1 MKTYDVWSK
10 FFFFWLNFLLDL
22 FLGLK
27 RKSSSSASSRSSS
40 ILSSES
46 ELRSRVVT
54 DKFEV
59 LKSTPCT
66 WGISSILNNKNQMNI
81 SNFLSFSNF
90 KSCWHVF
97 IFHWRQN
104 ERISNLSKL
113 GRNATF
119 RSLLTKPSLVA
130 NYLWNK
136 IKIYYVAGDCRF
148 DLEWN
153 EL

>member
-1 MKTYDVWSK
+1 MKTYDFWSK

-22 FLGLK
+22 FLGLR

-97 IFHWRQN
+97 IFQWRQN

-136 IKIYYVAGDCRF
+136 IYYVAGDCRF

>member
-22 FLGLK
+22 FLGLR

-97 IFHWRQN
+97 IFQWRQIQSRVASG
-104 ERISNLSKL
+104 EYWHYTPSSESAGYHGEKRHRIF
-113 GRNATF
+113 T
-119 RSLLTKPSLVA
+119 
-130 NYLWNK
+130 
-136 IKIYYVAGDCRF
+136 
-148 DLEWN
+148 
-153 EL
+153 ELAQL

>member
-22 FLGLK
+22 FLGLR

-66 WGISSILNNKNQMNI
+66 WGISSILNNKNQKNI
-81 SNFLSFSNF
+81 FNFLFFFSKF
-90 KSCWHVF
+90 Q
-97 IFHWRQN
+97 I
-104 ERISNLSKL
+104 
-113 GRNATF
+113 
-119 RSLLTKPSLVA
+119 LLTCFHFLMTSRV
-130 NYLWNK
+130 
-136 IKIYYVAGDCRF
+136 IKIS
-148 DLEWN
+148 
-153 EL
+153 ELKGAPNWAKSSTKRSTKIFSQKEPYFC

>member
-10 FFFFWLNFLLDL
+10 FLFFWLNFLLDL

-81 SNFLSFSNF
+81 SNFLFFFKFQILLTCFHFSMTSKWKNQQP
-90 KSCWHVF
+90 S
-97 IFHWRQN
+97 
-104 ERISNLSKL
+104 SNLS

-119 RSLLTKPSLVA
+119 WSLLTKPSLVA
-130 NYLWNK
+130 NYLWN
-136 IKIYYVAGDCRF
+136 KIYYVAGDCRF

>member
-1 MKTYDVWSK
+1 MTTYDVWSK

-22 FLGLK
+22 FLGLR

-81 SNFLSFSNF
+81 FNFLSFSNF

-130 NYLWNK
+130 NYIKNYSLWLIICE
-136 IKIYYVAGDCRF
+136 IK
-148 DLEWN
+148 
-153 EL
+153 

>member
-1 MKTYDVWSK
+1 MTTYDVWSK

-22 FLGLK
+22 FLGLR
-27 RKSSSSASSRSSS
+27 RKSSSSASSRSSSS

-81 SNFLSFSNF
+81 FNFLFFSNF

-97 IFHWRQN
+97 IFQWRQN
-104 ERISNLSKL
+104 ERISNLKRTQVFRHYSQNLPKL
-113 GRNATF
+113 
-119 RSLLTKPSLVA
+119 LIICE
-130 NYLWNK
+130 
-136 IKIYYVAGDCRF
+136 IKYTMLQEIV
-148 DLEWN
+148 DLI
-153 EL
+153 

>member
-1 MKTYDVWSK
+1 MTTYDVWSK

-22 FLGLK
+22 FLGLR

-81 SNFLSFSNF
+81 FNFLFFSNF

-97 IFHWRQN
+97 IFQWRQN
-104 ERISNLSKL
+104 ERISNLKRTQVFRHYSQNLPKL
-113 GRNATF
+113 
-119 RSLLTKPSLVA
+119 LIICE
-130 NYLWNK
+130 
-136 IKIYYVAGDCRF
+136 IKYTMLQEIV
-148 DLEWN
+148 DLI
-153 EL
+153 

>member
-1 MKTYDVWSK
+1 MTTYDVWSK

-22 FLGLK
+22 FLGLR

-66 WGISSILNNKNQMNI
+66 WGISSILNNKNQKNI
-81 SNFLSFSNF
+81 FNLLFFFKFQILLTCFHFSMTSNW
-90 KSCWHVF
+90 KK
-97 IFHWRQN
+97 
-104 ERISNLSKL
+104 ISNLSKL

-119 RSLLTKPSLVA
+119 WSLLTKPFPIA
-130 NYLWNK
+130 NYLCCE
-136 IKIYYVAGDCRF
+136 IKYMYVN
-148 DLEWN
+148 LI
-153 EL
+153 

>member
-1 MKTYDVWSK
+1 MTTYDVWSK

-22 FLGLK
+22 FLGLR

-81 SNFLSFSNF
+81 SNFLFFFKFQILLTCFHFSMTSKWKNQQPQENASFP
-90 KSCWHVF
+90 
-97 IFHWRQN
+97 
-104 ERISNLSKL
+104 
-113 GRNATF
+113 
-119 RSLLTKPSLVA
+119 SLLTKPSLVA